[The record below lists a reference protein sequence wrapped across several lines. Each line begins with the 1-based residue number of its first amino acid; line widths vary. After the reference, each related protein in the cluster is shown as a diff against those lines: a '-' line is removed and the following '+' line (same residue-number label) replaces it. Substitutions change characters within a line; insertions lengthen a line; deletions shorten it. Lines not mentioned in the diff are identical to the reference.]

1 MTRVNY
7 NAVVEEL
14 LKGVVALDSERAMCI
29 NSPRY
34 RAIAEFR
41 TIGFR
46 GTRQTGM
53 THTVRNLAL
62 KDNGKTL
69 IVFPDRTLRES
80 FEQRWEQELSGVPKP
95 FIWGGAF
102 YSEQERR
109 GKSPII
115 GDCNQFDTIIIDEA
129 SRYFG
134 LFSYDKTFRAISGVA
149 SDNVVVYLAG

>member
-14 LKGVVALDSERAMCI
+14 LKGVVALDSDRALCI
-29 NSPRY
+29 NGPRY
-34 RAIAEFR
+34 QAIAEFR

-53 THTVRNLAL
+53 THAVRNLAL
-62 KDNGKTL
+62 RDTGKTL
-69 IVFPDRTLRES
+69 IIFPDLTLRDA

-109 GKSPII
+109 GKWPIL
-115 GDCNQFDTIIIDEA
+115 GDCRQFDTVIIDDA

-134 LFSYDKTFRAISGVA
+134 LFSYDKTFRAIDGVA